1 VTISIQTYKLDPK
14 PTISIK
20 NQQPDLTHRSDD
32 VRSEQSIGFLVC
44 ENFDESV
51 GFADRLCAA
60 VGDEGE
66 LADVVF
72 DTL

>member
-1 VTISIQTYKLDPK
+1 VS
-14 PTISIK
+14 
-20 NQQPDLTHRSDD
+20 
-32 VRSEQSIGFLVC
+32 SEQSIGFLVC
-44 ENFDESV
+44 KNFDESV
-51 GFADRLCAA
+51 GFADRLRAA

>member
-1 VTISIQTYKLDPK
+1 MNIHLNLQTRSK
-14 PTISIK
+14 THNHNK

-32 VRSEQSIGFLVC
+32 VSSEQSIGFLVC
-44 ENFDESV
+44 KNFDESV
-51 GFADRLCAA
+51 GFADRLRAA